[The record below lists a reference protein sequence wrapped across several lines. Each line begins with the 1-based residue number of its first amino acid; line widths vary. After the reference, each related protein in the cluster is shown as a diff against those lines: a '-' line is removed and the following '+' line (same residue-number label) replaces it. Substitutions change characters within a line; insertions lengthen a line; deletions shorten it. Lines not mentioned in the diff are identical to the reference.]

1 MIRMSNRLVPL
12 PTKPHVILP
21 KRRAVPPLSGAP
33 PKNHD
38 VAAVLFT
45 LALLGAAW
53 PYRHVIFLM
62 AAIWFLGRGW
72 FWLCRNHP
80 LVAWFTL
87 GFIRGLLGGGRRRS

>member
-1 MIRMSNRLVPL
+1 MSNRLVPL

-45 LALLGAAW
+45 LALVGAAW
-53 PYRHVIFLM
+53 PYRHVAFL
-62 AAIWFLGRGW
+62 ATRFPPEPFGSSREAFAVGTV
-72 FWLCRNHP
+72 P
-80 LVAWFTL
+80 PPP
-87 GFIRGLLGGGRRRS
+87 

>member
-1 MIRMSNRLVPL
+1 MSNRLVPL

-45 LALLGAAW
+45 LALVGAAW
-53 PYRHVIFLM
+53 PYRHVIF
-62 AAIWFLGRGW
+62 RGGD
-72 FWLCRNHP
+72 
-80 LVAWFTL
+80 LVSGSRLVLAL
-87 GFIRGLLGGGRRRS
+87 RIIRWSRGSRWASSAGC